1 MTRRRS
7 AAAPTSGMSYVVMCI
22 RICRF
27 VGVCSG
33 SCDSEDAEEG
43 GVEMEEVSVTTAGRE
58 EELEE
63 GGAEGTGV

>member
-1 MTRRRS
+1 
-7 AAAPTSGMSYVVMCI
+7 MSLCVLED
-22 RICRF
+22 

-58 EELEE
+58 ELEE

>member
-1 MTRRRS
+1 
-7 AAAPTSGMSYVVMCI
+7 MSLCVLED
-22 RICRF
+22 

>member
-1 MTRRRS
+1 
-7 AAAPTSGMSYVVMCI
+7 MSLCVLED
-22 RICRF
+22 

-58 EELEE
+58 E
-63 GGAEGTGV
+63 GGAEGNGVGVLDEMKN